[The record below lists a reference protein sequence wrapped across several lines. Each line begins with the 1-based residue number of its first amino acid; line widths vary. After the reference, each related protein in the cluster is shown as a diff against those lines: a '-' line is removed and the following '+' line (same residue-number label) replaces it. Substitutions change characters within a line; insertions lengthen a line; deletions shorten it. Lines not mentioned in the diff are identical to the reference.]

1 MVINGD
7 LLFLFRY
14 FFAFMRFLVFEVLF
28 QEDISLL
35 PRNFYCLFMN
45 VVSGNPEM
53 LSKSRQLFLS
63 ISDVLG
69 QGKLNASGFLLQSW
83 FIRMSFNGGGFAIQA
98 GPSGGGSMM

>member
-14 FFAFMRFLVFEVLF
+14 FFAFVRFLVFEVPF

-53 LSKSRQLFLS
+53 LSKSRKLFLS

-69 QGKLNASGFLLQSW
+69 QSKLNAS
-83 FIRMSFNGGGFAIQA
+83 RVSFAKLIYTDEFQWGRFCHPGGGRVEE
-98 GPSGGGSMM
+98 GL